1 MEIKNK
7 VEYIDIKKLT
17 LLENNPRQ
25 ISKDNFEKLKKSIK
39 DNPDYFEA
47 RPIICSDR
55 TEKLVILAG
64 NQRYKAS
71 KDLGLKQV
79 PCIILHNLT
88 EQKEK
93 EIVIRD
99 NVELGDWDYDLL
111 ANDWEIE
118 DLKEWGVDVPVFD
131 SVLNELENDAFKN
144 SLNNEL
150 ESFEITFIFPIDLKE
165 KIEKIIKKKTKN
177 ALTEEIKE
185 LILSYDF

>member
-7 VEYIDIKKLT
+7 VEYIDVNKLT

-25 ISKDNFEKLKKSIK
+25 ISKENFEKLKKSIK
-39 DNPDYFEA
+39 DNPYYFEA

-55 TEKLVILAG
+55 TKKIVILAG

-111 ANDWEIE
+111 ANNWEVE
-118 DLKEWGVDVPVFD
+118 DLQEWGVDVPVFENENVEELKSQEYKEKFMIIID
-131 SVLNELENDAFKN
+131 CENELEQEQIYYKLQQQNIKCRVQ
-144 SLNNEL
+144 SL
-150 ESFEITFIFPIDLKE
+150 
-165 KIEKIIKKKTKN
+165 
-177 ALTEEIKE
+177 
-185 LILSYDF
+185 